1 MLKKLRDALR
11 DFADSLVPSPETL
24 ARREAA
30 ALQQACCQLLLEVAR
45 LEAVNADQKRDV
57 VASVMREEFGM
68 PEAELAAAIDTAA
81 RPENRPTSYFDP
93 VKLINAHFDAPRKA
107 GFIEQLWRVAMVDGD
122 IDMYEDHLV
131 RKLAD
136 LLYVPH
142 NDFILAKN
150 RVRASVETQVG

>member
-1 MLKKLRDALR
+1 MLKKLHDILR

-24 ARREAA
+24 ARRELAA
-30 ALQQACCQLLLEVAR
+30 VQQACCQLLWEVAR
-45 LEAVNADQKRDV
+45 LEAVNAEQKRDV

-68 PEAELAAAIDTAA
+68 PEAELAAAIDAAA
-81 RPENRPTSYFDP
+81 RPENRLTSYFDP

-136 LLYVPH
+136 LLYVSH

-150 RVRASVETQVG
+150 RVRALVAG